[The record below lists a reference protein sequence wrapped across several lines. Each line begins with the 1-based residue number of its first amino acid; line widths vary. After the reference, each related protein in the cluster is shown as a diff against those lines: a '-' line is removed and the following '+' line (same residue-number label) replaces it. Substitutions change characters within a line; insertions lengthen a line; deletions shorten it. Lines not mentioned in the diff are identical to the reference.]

1 MSSNSPS
8 DLSPSAPQS
17 KVVWEVL
24 EGKHL
29 EGRTSNRVRWGWH
42 EAQDTTSA
50 TEGKLSGF

>member
-8 DLSPSAPQS
+8 DLSLSPSAPQS
-17 KVVWEVL
+17 KVVWEV
-24 EGKHL
+24 L

-50 TEGKLSGF
+50 TEGKRSGF